1 MSTVLLAAAI
11 WPFVLLALGLLL
23 GRALRRGDQPAGHR
37 PVFAA
42 GAAGT
47 PRPRSSGEAAVATA
61 LGGGTHVLAG
71 P

>member
-23 GRALRRGDQPAGHR
+23 GRALRRGDQPAEHR
-37 PVFAA
+37 SAFAA
-42 GAAGT
+42 GSAGT
-47 PRPRSSGEAAVATA
+47 PRPRGSDKGAVPRT